1 MSNIIILSLKVYLSE
16 QQEVTKCYQCTNCV
30 TPWEEGNF
38 RNQIA
43 RCKGESSGFLCKVN
57 IDFTN
62 SIINALINLL
72 NLQKITVQYPLY
84 PAQVTKAC
92 VPASECI
99 GSSNYVWS
107 FGTSIDCCNTDLCN
121 YSISVKLSLLQFV
134 FSIFISLFLFI
145 Y

>member
-1 MSNIIILSLKVYLSE
+1 MSRNILINTYKFSKLEEIVKIRKVHLSLKMKFPLLSLVFFCSMCKRWLKTRMSNIIILSLKVYLSE

-72 NLQKITVQYPLY
+72 NL
-84 PAQVTKAC
+84 
-92 VPASECI
+92 
-99 GSSNYVWS
+99 
-107 FGTSIDCCNTDLCN
+107 
-121 YSISVKLSLLQFV
+121 
-134 FSIFISLFLFI
+134 
-145 Y
+145 